1 MKLEIAHFGSLVSLV
16 NHFDSERRFPCFV
29 GTIFQNIKLPLRKW
43 FYAMY
48 LISSQKKGIS
58 FHQLNRDLGGSETNK
73 HESMR
78 MENTKGRLGTGKIEE
93 LGCRING

>member
-43 FYAMY
+43 FYADVPY
-48 LISSQKKGIS
+48 RVSQEGHLLPS
-58 FHQLNRDLGGSETNK
+58 VEPGPWRQ
-73 HESMR
+73 
-78 MENTKGRLGTGKIEE
+78 
-93 LGCRING
+93 